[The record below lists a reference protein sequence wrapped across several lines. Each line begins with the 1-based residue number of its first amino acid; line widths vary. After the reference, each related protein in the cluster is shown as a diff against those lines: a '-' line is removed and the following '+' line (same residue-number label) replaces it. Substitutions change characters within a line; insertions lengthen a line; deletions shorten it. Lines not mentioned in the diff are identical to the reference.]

1 MLIIIIGVFT
11 ICWLPIQ
18 LFNILIYFK
27 SNFLRVDSEFKYYA
41 FVGSYF
47 FCHWISMAHSF
58 MNPIIYS
65 FMSKNFRSDMKM
77 IFANIYHYCRWI
89 NNLNQHSINNNDN
102 DDKKNK
108 MKRKLNNNNMDKKQG
123 IIINNL

>member
-1 MLIIIIGVFT
+1 MIDHNTTTNQRSSKLINIRRHKVLKMLIIIIMVFT
-11 ICWLPIQ
+11 VCWLPIQ

-27 SNFLRVDSEFKYYA
+27 TNFLHVDSEFKYYA

-77 IFANIYHYCRWI
+77 IFSNVCH
-89 NNLNQHSINNNDN
+89 NNSNNNSM
-102 DDKKNK
+102 NK
-108 MKRKLNNNNMDKKQG
+108 
-123 IIINNL
+123 